1 MAVIKKEQLLYTGRG
16 PLDSR
21 SLVTKYDDLF
31 KDTTWKKSIKAEDGT
46 TQEVC
51 IAHNGMIVAVWRNT
65 ADTTKNGIY
74 FLHDTNVVKTT
85 VDPDYTKVEN
95 WHRLDKSDNG
105 DISEVISR
113 LTALEESFEDFTE
126 STPQISITKI
136 CGGDSTG
143 N

>member
-1 MAVIKKEQLLYTGRG
+1 
-16 PLDSR
+16 
-21 SLVTKYDDLF
+21 
-31 KDTTWKKSIKAEDGT
+31 
-46 TQEVC
+46 
-51 IAHNGMIVAVWRNT
+51 MIVAVWRNT

-74 FLHDTNVVKTT
+74 FLHDPNVVKTT
-85 VDPDYTKVEN
+85 VDPDYTKTEN